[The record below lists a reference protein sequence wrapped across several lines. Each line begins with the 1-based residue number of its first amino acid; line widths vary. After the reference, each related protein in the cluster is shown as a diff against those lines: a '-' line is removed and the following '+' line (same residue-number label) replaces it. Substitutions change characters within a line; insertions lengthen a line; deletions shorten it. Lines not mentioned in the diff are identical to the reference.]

1 MHIKS
6 ICGLLLY
13 QTGSFSAIDGNHKL
27 VRWRIV
33 IHGAIDGHSRLVLYL
48 HCADNNRASTVL
60 SCFERAIKDYGIPH
74 RIRTDRG
81 GENVDAARLMLTL
94 RGLETRCVL
103 TGSSV
108 HNQRIER
115 LWRDVFTAVTHSYYL
130 LFYAMEEHGYLDP
143 LNELHLFA
151 LHFVFIPRIRRSL
164 TIFKNGWN
172 SHKVRTTGKSP
183 QQMFTTSRIQ
193 HLTMGEVNDC
203 YGIDEDGP
211 IPAVDDSEGVAVPPV
226 QVVLSQEVTDRLSS
240 VDPLVNSASMGFN
253 VYNEVLQIVS

>member
-1 MHIKS
+1 M
-6 ICGLLLY
+6 
-13 QTGSFSAIDGNHKL
+13 
-27 VRWRIV
+27 

-60 SCFERAIKDYGIPH
+60 SCFERAIKEYGIPH

-81 GENVDAARLMLTL
+81 GENVHAARLMLTL
-94 RGLETRCVL
+94 RGLESRCIL

-151 LHFVFIPRIRRSL
+151 LHFVFIPRIELDVLLQYSRMDGIH
-164 TIFKNGWN
+164 TKF
-172 SHKVRTTGKSP
+172 V
-183 QQMFTTSRIQ
+183 QQAEA
-193 HLTMGEVNDC
+193 HNKCGLLAG
-203 YGIDEDGP
+203 
-211 IPAVDDSEGVAVPPV
+211 
-226 QVVLSQEVTDRLSS
+226 L
-240 VDPLVNSASMGFN
+240 N
-253 VYNEVLQIVS
+253 V